1 MAGGKLSARQK
12 MINMMYLVLTA
23 LLALNV
29 SKEIIKAFNLME
41 NSLDNSTLNIDQK
54 NRTVIEGVVKL
65 TKDNKAAAQALKY
78 CNDVKAISDDLISL
92 LHVSK
97 FDLLSLS
104 SGGQDKVDK
113 FNAAS
118 FNKPGGFNRKSFGR
132 NQTKEGLLVKGGVP
146 ELSQGDN
153 MEIHAHYF
161 VVEDGGKRG
170 TGLQKKINDARLKM
184 LDVMKKA
191 SSDVVLSSNPET
203 QKFLLEEMK
212 KIEGKSSLYAED
224 AIDSEGEKNSWVSMY
239 LEHSPLA
246 GVFAMLSKIENDS
259 RSMEAEVLEALAKS
273 VNAADYKFDKL
284 IPVVS
289 APTSAVL
296 TNQMY
301 EANIL
306 LAAYNSKAQMIVSV
320 NGRPIEVLD
329 GIGKYKVTSNSP
341 GTNKYKVGIQVPK
354 PNGDGSDNYET
365 EAEYSVFA
373 PQAAISA
380 DELNVIY
387 VGLPNPISVSVG
399 GVDPK
404 NVNVSVT
411 GGGVSL
417 RISKPGSYNAI
428 TPVRNGN
435 ECFINVTAKLPDGRT
450 VSMGSKKFKI
460 RNVPRPVFKAGSVGF
475 SGPISLSA
483 LKVQANGVAALDNF
497 VYDGVKYDVLSYR
510 FTCIGRRTNGPKI
523 LTVNGASLAPI
534 QNYLK
539 MLGPGDLIQFDQI
552 KVIGPDKVSK
562 FLDNVGGS
570 VQ

>member
-1 MAGGKLSARQK
+1 MAGGKVSARQK

-29 SKEIIKAFNLME
+29 SKEIIKAFNLIE
-41 NSLDNSTLNIDQK
+41 NSLDNSTKNIVQK
-54 NRTVIEGVVKL
+54 NTAVLGSLVK
-65 TKDNKAAAQALKY
+65 TAAENKAAAAAVSY
-78 CNDVKAISDDLISL
+78 CNQVQVISKMLIGRLNGIKNEL
-92 LHVSK
+92 L
-97 FDLLSLS
+97 LR
-104 SGGQDKVDK
+104 SGDQKDPKMG
-113 FNAAS
+113 
-118 FNKPGGFNRKSFGR
+118 RK
-132 NQTKEGLLVKGGVP
+132 QEPEALLVKGGVP
-146 ELSQGDN
+146 ELAQGDN
-153 MEIHAHYF
+153 MEVHGNYF
-161 VVEDGGKRG
+161 MVENEGKNG
-170 TGLQKKINDARLKM
+170 TDLQDAINKTRVDM
-184 LDVMKKA
+184 LAVMKKA
-191 SSDVVLSSNPET
+191 SNDPILAASPET
-203 QKFLLEEMK
+203 KKMLLDRMKAIEEK
-212 KIEGKSSLYAED
+212 TSLYANNATNSSGTEQ
-224 AIDSEGEKNSWVSMY
+224 SWVSMY

-246 GVFAMLSKIENDS
+246 GVFAMLSKVENDS
-259 RSMEAEVLEALAKS
+259 RSMEAEVMQALAES

-289 APTSAVL
+289 AATSAVL
-296 TNQMY
+296 TNQTY

-306 LAAYNSKAQMIVSV
+306 LAAYNSKAQMIVTV

-329 GIGKYKVTSNSP
+329 GVGKYKVTSSSP
-341 GTNKYKVGIQVPK
+341 GTQKYKVGIQVPK
-354 PNGDGSDNYET
+354 PNGGGSDNYET

-380 DELNVIY
+380 DELNVVY

-417 RISKPGSYNAI
+417 RAAKPGQYNAI
-428 TPVRNGN
+428 IPVRNGN
-435 ECFINVTAKLPDGRT
+435 ECMINVTAKLPDGRT
-450 VSMGSKKFKI
+450 VSMGSKKFKV

-475 SGPISLSA
+475 SGPISLA
-483 LKVQANGVAALDNF
+483 AMKVQANAVAALDNF

-523 LTVNGASLAPI
+523 QAVNGSSLAPI
-534 QNYLK
+534 AAYLK

-552 KVIGPDKVSK
+552 KVIGPDKVPK

-570 VQ
+570 VN

>member
-1 MAGGKLSARQK
+1 MAGGKVSARQK

-29 SKEIIKAFNLME
+29 SKEIIKAFNLIE
-41 NSLDNSTLNIDQK
+41 NSLDNSTKNIVQK
-54 NRTVIEGVVKL
+54 NTAVLGSLVK
-65 TKDNKAAAQALKY
+65 TAAENKAAAVAVSY
-78 CNDVKAISDDLISL
+78 CNQVQVISKALIGRL
-92 LHVSK
+92 NGIK
-97 FDLLSLS
+97 NDLLLLT
-104 SGGQDKVDK
+104 GDQKDPKMG
-113 FNAAS
+113 
-118 FNKPGGFNRKSFGR
+118 RK
-132 NQTKEGLLVKGGVP
+132 QEPEALLVKGGVP
-146 ELSQGDN
+146 ELAQGDN
-153 MEIHAHYF
+153 MEVHGNYF
-161 VVEDGGKRG
+161 MVENEGKNG
-170 TGLQKKINDARLKM
+170 TDLQDAINKARVDM
-184 LDVMKKA
+184 LTVMKKA
-191 SSDVVLSSNPET
+191 SADAILAGSPET
-203 QKFLLEEMK
+203 KKMLLDRMKAIEEK
-212 KIEGKSSLYAED
+212 TSLYANNTINSSGTD
-224 AIDSEGEKNSWVSMY
+224 QSWVSMY

-246 GVFAMLSKIENDS
+246 GVFAMLSKVENDS
-259 RSMEAEVLEALAKS
+259 RSMEAEVMQALAES

-289 APTSAVL
+289 ASTSAVL
-296 TNQMY
+296 TNQTY

-306 LAAYNSKAQMIVSV
+306 LAAYNSKAQMMVTV
-320 NGRPIEVLD
+320 NGRPIEVVD
-329 GIGKYKVTSNSP
+329 GVGKYKVTSASP
-341 GTNKYKVGIQVPK
+341 GSQKYKVGIQVPK
-354 PNGDGSDNYET
+354 PNGGGSDNYET

-380 DELNVIY
+380 DELNVVY

-417 RISKPGSYNAI
+417 RPSKPGQYNAI
-428 TPVRNGN
+428 IPVRNGN
-435 ECFINVTAKLPDGRT
+435 ECMINVTAKLPDGRT
-450 VSMGSKKFKI
+450 VSMGSKKFKV

-483 LKVQANGVAALDNF
+483 MKVQANAVAALDNF

-523 LTVNGASLAPI
+523 QVVNGSSLAPI
-534 QNYLK
+534 ASFLK

-552 KVIGPDKVSK
+552 KVIGPDKVPK

-570 VQ
+570 VN

>member
-1 MAGGKLSARQK
+1 MAGGKVSARQK

-29 SKEIIKAFNLME
+29 SKEIIKAFNLIE
-41 NSLDNSTLNIDQK
+41 NSLDNSTKNIVQK
-54 NRTVIEGVVKL
+54 NSAVLGSLVK
-65 TKDNKAAAQALKY
+65 TAAENKAAAVAVTY
-78 CNDVKAISDDLISL
+78 CNQVQVISKALIERLNGIKNEL
-92 LHVSK
+92 L
-97 FDLLSLS
+97 LR
-104 SGGQDKVDK
+104 SGDQKDPKMG
-113 FNAAS
+113 
-118 FNKPGGFNRKSFGR
+118 RK
-132 NQTKEGLLVKGGVP
+132 QEPEALLVKGGVP
-146 ELSQGDN
+146 ELAQGDN
-153 MEIHAHYF
+153 MEVHGNYF
-161 VVEDGGKRG
+161 MVENEGKNG
-170 TGLQKKINDARLKM
+170 TDLQDAINKARVEM
-184 LDVMKKA
+184 LAIMKKA
-191 SSDVVLSSNPET
+191 SDDAILAASPET
-203 QKFLLEEMK
+203 KKMLMDRMKAIEEK
-212 KIEGKSSLYAED
+212 TSLYANN
-224 AIDSEGEKNSWVSMY
+224 ATNSSGTEQTWVSMY

-246 GVFAMLSKIENDS
+246 GVFAMLSKVENDS
-259 RSMEAEVLEALAKS
+259 RSMEAEVMQALAES

-289 APTSAVL
+289 ASTSAVL
-296 TNQMY
+296 TNQTY

-306 LAAYNSKAQMIVSV
+306 LAAYNSKAQMIVTV
-320 NGRPIEVLD
+320 NGRPIEVVD
-329 GIGKYKVTSNSP
+329 GVGKYKVTSASP
-341 GTNKYKVGIQVPK
+341 GSQKYKVGIQVPK
-354 PNGDGSDNYET
+354 PNGGGSDNYET

-380 DELNVIY
+380 DELNVVY

-417 RISKPGSYNAI
+417 RPSKPGQYNAI
-428 TPVRNGN
+428 IPTRNGN
-435 ECFINVTAKLPDGRT
+435 ECMINVTAKLPDGRT
-450 VSMGSKKFKI
+450 VSMGSKKFKV

-483 LKVQANGVAALDNF
+483 MKVQANAVAALDNF

-523 LTVNGASLAPI
+523 QVVNGSSLAPI
-534 QNYLK
+534 SSFLK

-552 KVIGPDKVSK
+552 KVIGPDKVPK

-570 VQ
+570 VN

>member
-1 MAGGKLSARQK
+1 MAGGKVSARQK

-29 SKEIIKAFNLME
+29 SKEIIKAFNLIE
-41 NSLDNSTLNIDQK
+41 NSLDNSTKNIVQK
-54 NRTVIEGVVKL
+54 NTAVLGSLVK
-65 TKDNKAAAQALKY
+65 TAAENKAAAVAVSY
-78 CNDVKAISDDLISL
+78 CNQVQVISKALIGRL
-92 LHVSK
+92 NGIK
-97 FDLLSLS
+97 NDLLLLT
-104 SGGQDKVDK
+104 GDQKDPKMG
-113 FNAAS
+113 
-118 FNKPGGFNRKSFGR
+118 RK
-132 NQTKEGLLVKGGVP
+132 QEPEALLVKGGVP
-146 ELSQGDN
+146 ELAQGDN
-153 MEIHAHYF
+153 MEVHGNYF
-161 VVEDGGKRG
+161 MVENEGKNG
-170 TGLQKKINDARLKM
+170 TDLQDAINKARVDM
-184 LDVMKKA
+184 LAVMKKA
-191 SSDVVLSSNPET
+191 SADAILAGSPET
-203 QKFLLEEMK
+203 K
-212 KIEGKSSLYAED
+212 KILLDRMKAIEEKTSLYANNTINSSGTD
-224 AIDSEGEKNSWVSMY
+224 QSWVSMY

-246 GVFAMLSKIENDS
+246 GVFAMLSKVENDS
-259 RSMEAEVLEALAKS
+259 RSMEAEVMQALAES

-289 APTSAVL
+289 ASTSAVL
-296 TNQMY
+296 TNQTY

-306 LAAYNSKAQMIVSV
+306 LAAYNSKAQMMVTV
-320 NGRPIEVLD
+320 NGRPIEVVD
-329 GIGKYKVTSNSP
+329 GVGKYKVTSASP
-341 GTNKYKVGIQVPK
+341 GSQKYKVGIQVPK
-354 PNGDGSDNYET
+354 PNGGGSDNYET

-380 DELNVIY
+380 DELNVVY

-417 RISKPGSYNAI
+417 RPSKPGQYNAI
-428 TPVRNGN
+428 IPVRSGN
-435 ECFINVTAKLPDGRT
+435 ECMINVTAKLPDGRT
-450 VSMGSKKFKI
+450 VSMGSKKFKV

-483 LKVQANGVAALDNF
+483 MKVQANAVAALDNF

-523 LTVNGASLAPI
+523 QVVNGSSLAPI
-534 QNYLK
+534 ASFLK

-552 KVIGPDKVSK
+552 KVIGPDKVPK

-570 VQ
+570 VN

>member
-1 MAGGKLSARQK
+1 MAGGKLSPRQK

-29 SKEIIKAFNLME
+29 SKEIIKAFNLIE
-41 NSLDNSTLNIDQK
+41 NSLDNSTKNIVQK
-54 NRTVIEGVVKL
+54 NSAVLSSLVK
-65 TKDNKAAAQALKY
+65 TAVDNKAAAAAVSY
-78 CNDVKAISDDLISL
+78 CNQVQGISKTLIIRLNGIKNEL
-92 LHVSK
+92 L
-97 FDLLSLS
+97 LR
-104 SGGQDKVDK
+104 SGDQKDPKMG
-113 FNAAS
+113 
-118 FNKPGGFNRKSFGR
+118 RK
-132 NQTKEGLLVKGGVP
+132 QEPEAMLVKGGVA
-146 ELSQGDN
+146 ELAQGDN
-153 MEIHAHYF
+153 MELHAHYF
-161 VVEDGGKRG
+161 MIDEGGKNG
-170 TGLQKKINDARLKM
+170 VELQASINKTRVDM
-184 LDVMKKA
+184 LAIMKKA
-191 SSDVVLSSNPET
+191 SMDPILSASPET
-203 QKFLLEEMK
+203 K
-212 KIEGKSSLYAED
+212 KILLDRMKAIEEKTSLYAN
-224 AIDSEGEKNSWVSMY
+224 NSLNRSGTEESWISMY

-246 GVFAMLSKIENDS
+246 GVFAMLSKVENDS
-259 RSMEAEVLEALAKS
+259 RSMEAEVMQALAES

-289 APTSAVL
+289 SATSAVL

-306 LAAYNSKAQMIVSV
+306 LAAYNSKAQMIVTV
-320 NGRPIEVLD
+320 NGRPIEVVD
-329 GIGKYKVTSNSP
+329 GVGKYKVTSSSP
-341 GTNKYKVGIQVPK
+341 GSQKYKVGIQVPK
-354 PNGDGSDNYET
+354 PNGGGSDNYET

-380 DELNVIY
+380 DELNVLY

-404 NVNVSVT
+404 NVTVSVV

-417 RISKPGSYNAI
+417 RAARPGQFNALV
-428 TPVRNGN
+428 PVRNGN
-435 ECFINVTAKLPDGRT
+435 DCLIKVTAKLPDGRT
-450 VSMGSKKFKI
+450 VSMGDKKFKI

-483 LKVQANGVAALDNF
+483 LKVQANAVAALDNF

-523 LTVNGASLAPI
+523 MTANGASLTPI
-534 QNYLK
+534 QAYLK

-552 KVIGPDKVSK
+552 KVIGPDKTPK
-562 FLDNVGGS
+562 FLDNVGGA